1 MNLLAPLFEGFSLGT
16 ETMLALLPWLA
27 LIYYSVA
34 LWDGKKFFLV
44 FSGLLFLWIASQFS
58 FIAMGIII
66 ALSLINFGLLR
77 LLQTSPKNAIFW
89 GGIAFNLL
97 VLIVFKYIPTSQ
109 LDKPLH
115 LLGIYESIQIIGLS
129 FYVFHVVSVFADIK
143 SSRINEPIGF
153 MTFMSYLLYFPKIIT
168 GPLIRYNAFKDEID
182 KPSISESFVMEG
194 IGMIIIGL
202 VKKAAGDYIAL
213 YPLAIY
219 ANPSGYNGF
228 DHLFAMYGF
237 ALYIF
242 LDFSAYTDMARGIS
256 RVFGIELPNNFA
268 SPYRSTSM
276 IEFWKRWH
284 ITLSTWIRDYL
295 YIPLGGSR
303 RGLGRSYFNVMVTF
317 ILSGIWHG
325 VGANFALWGAMH
337 GIGVVVNR
345 FVTSKVKIH
354 YLWGWFFTFHWVS
367 LGWIFFANP
376 IDDALLSLI
385 KIFTDFRWDM
395 IVTVISNNWVWYL
408 ATFIGLI
415 YSLWDDKVVVW
426 WSSTFQKIH
435 FILKVIIFWMVL
447 ALVLFS
453 HLGAVNVF
461 IYQKF

>member
-1 MNLLAPLFEGFSLGT
+1 MNTIAPLFEGFSLGT

-44 FSGLLFLWIASQFS
+44 FSGLLFLWVASQFS
-58 FIAMGIII
+58 FVAIGVII

-77 LLQTSPKNAIFW
+77 LFQTSPKNAIFW
-89 GGIAFNLL
+89 GGIAFNLFI
-97 VLIVFKYIPTSQ
+97 LIVLKYIPVGQ
-109 LDKPLH
+109 LDRALH
-115 LLGIYESIQIIGLS
+115 PLGIYESIQIIGLS
-129 FYVFHVVSVFADIK
+129 FYVFHVISVFADIK
-143 SSRINEPIGF
+143 SGRIHESIGF

-168 GPLIRYNAFKDEID
+168 GPLIRYNAFKAEID
-182 KPSISESFVMEG
+182 KPSVGESFVMEG
-194 IGMIIIGL
+194 IGLLLIGL
-202 VKKAAGDYIAL
+202 VKKASGDYIAL

-256 RVFGIELPNNFA
+256 RLFGIELPNNFA

-303 RGLGRSYFNVMVTF
+303 VSATRSYLNVMIAF

-325 VGANFALWGAMH
+325 VGANFAVWGAMH

-345 FVTSKVKIH
+345 FVSSKMKIH
-354 YLWGWFFTFHWVS
+354 TLWGWFFTFHWVA

-376 IDDALLSLI
+376 IDAAVLSVY
-385 KIFTDFRWDM
+385 KIFTDFQLGM
-395 IVTVISNNWVWYL
+395 MVTVMSNNWVWYL
-408 ATFIGLI
+408 ATLIGLI
-415 YSLWDDKVVVW
+415 YTLWDDKVVVW
-426 WSSTFQKIH
+426 WISSFQKLH
-435 FILKVIIFWMVL
+435 FFLKVILFWMVL
-447 ALVLFS
+447 GVVLFS

>member
-16 ETMLALLPWLA
+16 EMMLALLPWLA
-27 LIYYSVA
+27 LIYYSVV
-34 LWDGKKFFLV
+34 LWDGKRFFLV
-44 FSGLLFLWIASQFS
+44 FSGLLFIWSVSQFS
-58 FIAMGIII
+58 FIAMGVIIT
-66 ALSLINFGLLR
+66 LSLINFGLLR
-77 LLQTSPKNAIFW
+77 LLQTSPRNAIFW

-109 LDKPLH
+109 LDQPLH

-143 SSRINEPIGF
+143 SSRIHEPIGF

-194 IGMIIIGL
+194 IGLIIIGL
-202 VKKAAGDYIAL
+202 VKKAAADYIAL

-303 RGLGRSYFNVMVTF
+303 RGLNRSYFNVMVAF

-345 FVTSKVKIH
+345 FVASKIKIH
-354 YLWGWFFTFHWVS
+354 YVWGWFFTFHWVS

-376 IDDALLSLI
+376 IDGALLSLL

-415 YSLWDDKVVVW
+415 YSFWDDKVVVW

-453 HLGAVNVF
+453 HLVAVNVF